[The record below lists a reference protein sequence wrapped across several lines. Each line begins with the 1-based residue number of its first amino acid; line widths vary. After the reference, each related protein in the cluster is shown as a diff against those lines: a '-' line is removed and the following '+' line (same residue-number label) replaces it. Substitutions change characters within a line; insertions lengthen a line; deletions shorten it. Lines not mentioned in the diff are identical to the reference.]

1 MKLSCLFNN
10 IAFTALQHW
19 NWEYLRHHH
28 HAQTSW
34 AAVSTLDTMCAEDI
48 YITAPKSCKDLT
60 QHTQEKQN
68 PHVNQQQADHGHKT
82 QAVADLCTCT
92 QV

>member
-1 MKLSCLFNN
+1 
-10 IAFTALQHW
+10 
-19 NWEYLRHHH
+19 
-28 HAQTSW
+28 
-34 AAVSTLDTMCAEDI
+34 MCAEDI